1 MMTFSNT
8 FFLEVIFYTGKE
20 EKQSHQTSL
29 ACHSSRQEAASLESE
44 KPDSQH
50 GGSNRQGPALLKP
63 DSFNSRLHFSPN
75 QVFAHF
81 LGRAMS
87 DQ

>member
-8 FFLEVIFYTGKE
+8 FFLEVIFYTRKE
-20 EKQSHQTSL
+20 EEQYYQMPS
-29 ACHSSRQEAASLESE
+29 ACHSSRQKAASLESE
-44 KPDSQH
+44 KPDSQQ
-50 GGSNRQGPALLKP
+50 GTSNRQGPALLKP
-63 DSFNSRLHFSPN
+63 DSFNSRLHLSAN

-81 LGRAMS
+81 IGRAIS

>member
-8 FFLEVIFYTGKE
+8 FFLEVIFYTRKE
-20 EKQSHQTSL
+20 EEQSHQTPL
-29 ACHSSRQEAASLESE
+29 ACHSSRQKEASLESK
-44 KPDSQH
+44 KPDSQQ
-50 GGSNRQGPALLKP
+50 GTRDRQGPALLKP
-63 DSFNSRLHFSPN
+63 DSFNSRLHLSTN

-81 LGRAMS
+81 IGTAMS